1 MSVARDLTHRRA
13 LRYAAG
19 RAVLA
24 ASVHNSQPWRFAL
37 RDESLELR
45 ADRDRQLLALD
56 PTGRQLVIS
65 CGCALFNA
73 RVALAAS
80 GCESQSTALP
90 DPAQPDL
97 LARIEIRPRWGVRG
111 SPLAALDEA
120 IDSRRT
126 NRREF
131 TTETLPSELLEVL
144 VRSAAAEGSEVLVI
158 HDAYQRRLLADL
170 TRRAA
175 AIENADPAY
184 RAELSAW
191 TTDDPMRPDGVQA
204 MSLPRLDA
212 DSTDELPLR
221 GFDSCGVG
229 WLPAGTHS
237 TSDQCF
243 VLLANVADDPGGWL
257 STGQAL
263 ERILLEIARAGF
275 AASPF
280 TQVVEVP
287 SLRTQLR
294 GGLRLDLWPH
304 VVLRVGHAPPTPASR
319 RRPLSAV
326 LLEI

>member
-1 MSVARDLTHRRA
+1 MRR
-13 LRYAAG
+13 AAG

-24 ASVHNSQPWRFAL
+24 PSVHNTQPWRFAL
-37 RDESLELR
+37 RDDSLELR
-45 ADRDRQLLALD
+45 ADRDRQLPVLD

-65 CGCALFNA
+65 CGCALLNA
-73 RVALAAS
+73 RVALAAA
-80 GCESQSTALP
+80 GCDSRSTALP

-97 LARIEIRPRWGVRG
+97 LARVEIRPRWGVRG
-111 SPLAALDEA
+111 SPLAVLDEA

-131 TTETLPSELLEVL
+131 TTETLPPDLLEVL
-144 VRSAAAEGSEVLVI
+144 TRSAAAEGSELLVI
-158 HDAYQRRLLADL
+158 RDADQRHLVAEL

-184 RAELSAW
+184 RAEVNVW
-191 TTDDPMRPDGVQA
+191 TTDDPVRPDGVQA
-204 MSLPRLDA
+204 MSLPRLDTVA
-212 DSTDELPLR
+212 ADELPLR
-221 GFDSCGVG
+221 AFDSSGLG

-237 TSDQCF
+237 TSDQC
-243 VLLANVADDPGGWL
+243 LLLLGNVADDPRGWL

-263 ERILLEIARAGF
+263 ERVLLEISRAGF

-280 TQVVEVP
+280 NQVVEIP
-287 SLRTQLR
+287 SLRAQLR